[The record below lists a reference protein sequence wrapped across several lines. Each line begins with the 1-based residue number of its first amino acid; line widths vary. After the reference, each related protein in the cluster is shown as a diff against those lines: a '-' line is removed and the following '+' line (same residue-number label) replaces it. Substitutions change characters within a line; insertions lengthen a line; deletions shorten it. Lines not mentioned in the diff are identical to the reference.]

1 MPVDPSREYKEHVLA
16 NLPADITVDP
26 KDGFFIVDGK
36 HKFPTYLQA
45 KWYKTYI
52 TKYGYRPPA
61 EAIMV
66 TDGIGASAHSFLAFT
81 LEQNQDGGTP
91 KFQEI
96 WDGDVLV
103 NYVGNSSLKD
113 RWDLNG
119 VDRTGSYNG
128 ALFVTEFTNPVD
140 GWPAYDS
147 VRGIET
153 LQYLYWYAIT
163 AQLKGCKALYIFPP
177 WSPEAIDADASTM
190 AHAVFWRDWLKKHVT
205 IPVFVVPSTQIVRDF
220 RNYFNNRPIG
230 PALNDPAATVRG
242 MVVNSVSTNSLSV
255 TSNTSDARRSYCLP
269 TPPAGSVVS
278 FDLKTSSAFYLRLDN
293 ENGLELP
300 TTELGYWGSS
310 PSTYSVNVTI
320 PSNATATLL
329 GFLLP
334 NVGTN
339 VEITNWR
346 VTAPAQ
352 SIFSDGLHLR
362 GPNDSQP
369 NQHYAAMAIGHK
381 AMLLKR
387 QPEDDP
393 TWNQELRD
401 EVGIVWNN
409 LSKYEFTGLGG
420 TDTIAP
426 VATTD
431 PLPNPLPLPS

>member
-45 KWYKTYI
+45 NWYKTYI
-52 TKYGYRPPA
+52 VKYGYRPPA

-103 NYVGNSSLKD
+103 NYVGFSSLKD

-147 VRGIET
+147 ERGIET
-153 LQYLYWYAIT
+153 LQYLYWYALT
-163 AQLKGCKALYIFPP
+163 AQAKGCKALYIFPP
-177 WSPEAIDADASTM
+177 WSTEAIDADASIM

-205 IPVFVVPSTQIVRDF
+205 IPVFVVPSTTIVRDF
-220 RNYFNNRPIG
+220 RNYFGSRVIG
-230 PALNDPAATVRG
+230 PYLNDPTAVARG
-242 MVVNSVSTNSLSV
+242 MTINSIGPDNISV
-255 TSNTSDARRSYCLP
+255 TLNTTDSKRNYSIP
-269 TPPAGSVVS
+269 NPPANSIVS
-278 FDLKTSSAFYLRLDN
+278 FDITTTTTTIFRIDDDN
-293 ENGLELP
+293 NFDAPYTQLWSGVAG
-300 TTELGYWGSS
+300 TH
-310 PSTYSVNVTI
+310 SVEFTI
-320 PSNATATLL
+320 PASSYVRL
-329 GFLLP
+329 GFLSASSSS
-334 NVGTN
+334 NIQ
-339 VEITNWR
+339 ITNWR
-346 VTAPAQ
+346 VTKPAQ

-381 AMLLKR
+381 AMLLRR

-420 TDTIAP
+420 TETIAP
-426 VATTD
+426 VATDD